1 MKSLLL
7 SLSMVLVA
15 SAALALDTNTTS
27 ATLAV
32 PGSSADNPSG
42 FVPFISTGVGYMG
55 PNDTLQTEGTP
66 SNIKILGS
74 YYFAA
79 PVVADFGVGLM
90 NQKFTQSEG
99 TKENISGEV
108 YELAARYKFAN
119 RWQAGAII
127 NSFAG
132 NSDRFASSDSQL
144 TTFAGVQVAK
154 EFTIAHELVL
164 RTGAR
169 LMTDVGINNEMV
181 NFGMIDLAIGWAP
194 TKTSTS
200 TQQPEVTAPT
210 AAAVIPTAMETPAP
224 AAIYEIKSQ
233 KLGGFKTGKA
243 AYAKEQAA
251 YMSALSKVL
260 AQNSNLFEKVEVVGH
275 ADKIGKHESNR
286 ILSNQRAEGVATA
299 LIKSGLAKT
308 KIETLA
314 KAETEPLIDSLKPE
328 ALKQNRRVEL
338 KFYGVKDQAAL
349 EKVLSQL
356 K

>member
-7 SLSMVLVA
+7 SISMVLVA

-27 ATLAV
+27 ATLAA
-32 PGSSADNPSG
+32 PAANADNPSG

-79 PVVADFGVGLM
+79 PVVADLGIGLM
-90 NQKFTQSEG
+90 NQKFIQSEG

-132 NSDRFASSDSQL
+132 NSDRFGSSDSQL

-154 EFTIAHELVL
+154 EFTVAHDLVL
-164 RTGAR
+164 RAGAR
-169 LMTDVGINNEMV
+169 LMTDVGINSEIV

-194 TKTSTS
+194 TKTSIS
-200 TQQPEVTAPT
+200 TQQPEVAAP
-210 AAAVIPTAMETPAP
+210 AAAVIPAVVETPAP

-233 KLGGFKTGKA
+233 KLGGFKSGKA
-243 AYAKEQAA
+243 AYAKDHAA
-251 YMSALSKVL
+251 YMTALSKVL

-275 ADKIGKHESNR
+275 ADKIGKHEANR
-286 ILSNQRAEGVATA
+286 ILSNQRAESVAAA
-299 LIKSGLAKT
+299 LIKSGLTKS

-349 EKVLSQL
+349 AKVLSQL